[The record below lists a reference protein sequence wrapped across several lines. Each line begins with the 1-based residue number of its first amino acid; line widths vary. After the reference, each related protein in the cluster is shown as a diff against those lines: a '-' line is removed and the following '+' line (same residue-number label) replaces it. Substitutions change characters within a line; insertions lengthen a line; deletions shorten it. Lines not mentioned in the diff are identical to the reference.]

1 MLKIILSG
9 ALLLGLMAVSVPSNA
24 EILVNHHN
32 QPFEESHARHA
43 FQNRSTHKPIRYNT
57 QRHYPQ
63 RHSRHY
69 RSYAQHPKVVNHCLR
84 MKNGQ
89 HYRVC

>member
-1 MLKIILSG
+1 MLRIILSG
-9 ALLLGLMAVSVPSNA
+9 ALLLGLMAMFVPANA

-32 QPFEESHARHA
+32 QPFEESSARHA
-43 FQNRSTHKPIRYNT
+43 FQKRSVHKPAHYHH
-57 QRHYPQ
+57 QRPQ

-69 RSYAQHPKVVNHCLR
+69 RSYSQHSKVMIHCLKV
-84 MKNGQ
+84 KNGQ